1 MKTHNKLPQDIKEL
15 VLDLILK
22 KIDFGWQLLNYNISS
37 NRVDLD
43 FGHSNRSDISNS
55 FCFKL
60 DDLEVSMSNL
70 NTWISQVRAPYIP

>member
-1 MKTHNKLPQDIKEL
+1 MKTHKLPQDIKEL

-22 KIDFGWQLLNYNISS
+22 KTDFGWQLLNYSISS

-43 FGHSNRSDISNS
+43 FGHSNRPDISNS

-60 DDLEVSMSNL
+60 DDLEVSKANL
-70 NTWISQVRAPYIP
+70 NIWINQVRAPYMP